1 MKRRCCP
8 SFIGRRQGRG
18 KGDRGGGA
26 AVPAVAGAINGH
38 GSVRWWVGEGE
49 GVEAVGKVRRRIEEG
64 VEEVDGR
71 GELGRRRRGG
81 ETGGGAGNEG
91 GARRS

>member
-26 AVPAVAGAINGH
+26 AVPAVTAINGVR
-38 GSVRWWVGEGE
+38 VRWRLGEGE
-49 GVEAVGKVRRRIEEG
+49 GAVV
-64 VEEVDGR
+64 
-71 GELGRRRRGG
+71 GEW
-81 ETGGGAGNEG
+81 A
-91 GARRS
+91 AH